1 MRASELDAAITSV
14 VEDLGMRCYDID
26 WIGSGNAR
34 TLRVLVERDG
44 GIDLDRV
51 AETSRAISGVLD
63 SYEAPGPY
71 QLEVSSPGIERP
83 LRRLEHFVAVVG
95 SPISAKFRTE
105 TGVQRVAGT
114 LTAVESN
121 SDEAAT
127 IVISTE
133 TGEVAVPMS
142 NITGAH
148 VVFVWPSSPRQK
160 GSR

>member
-71 QLEVSSPGIERP
+71 PVSYTHLTLPTNREV
-83 LRRLEHFVAVVG
+83 
-95 SPISAKFRTE
+95 
-105 TGVQRVAGT
+105 
-114 LTAVESN
+114 
-121 SDEAAT
+121 
-127 IVISTE
+127 
-133 TGEVAVPMS
+133 
-142 NITGAH
+142 
-148 VVFVWPSSPRQK
+148 
-160 GSR
+160 